1 MSEDSDDHSERIGR
15 VSVRV
20 KDLEE
25 GMVFLVGSAKFPGG
39 KVNELEV
46 DMVSLR
52 SEVKPEVDRA
62 LKAWIVSSE
71 FPVLI
76 ANHVVTVLQER
87 RSNFSKAL
95 SKNGVQ
101 LGIGVLTTVI
111 AALVILWLTARV
123 VIK

>member
-1 MSEDSDDHSERIGR
+1 MSDEPDDHSARIGR

-62 LKAWIVSSE
+62 LKTWVASSE

-76 ANHVVTVLQER
+76 ANHIVTVLQER
-87 RSNFSKAL
+87 RSNFVKAMSKPA
-95 SKNGVQ
+95 VQ
-101 LGIGVLTTVI
+101 IGIGVITTVL

>member
-1 MSEDSDDHSERIGR
+1 MSDETDDHSARIGR

-39 KVNELEV
+39 KVSELEV

-62 LKAWIVSSE
+62 LKTWIASSE

-76 ANHVVTVLQER
+76 ANNVVTVLQER
-87 RSNFSKAL
+87 RSKFSKAL

-101 LGIGVLTTVI
+101 LGIGVLTTVL
-111 AALVILWLTARV
+111 AALVILWLTSRV
-123 VIK
+123 MLK

>member
-1 MSEDSDDHSERIGR
+1 MSEAPDDHSARIGR

-20 KDLEE
+20 RDLEE

-39 KVNELEV
+39 KVSELEV

-62 LKAWIVSSE
+62 LKTWIASSE

-87 RSNFSKAL
+87 RSNFTKAL
-95 SKNGVQ
+95 AKPAVQ
-101 LGIGVLTTVI
+101 VGIGVLTTVL
-111 AALVILWLTARV
+111 AALVILWLTSRV
-123 VIK
+123 IIK